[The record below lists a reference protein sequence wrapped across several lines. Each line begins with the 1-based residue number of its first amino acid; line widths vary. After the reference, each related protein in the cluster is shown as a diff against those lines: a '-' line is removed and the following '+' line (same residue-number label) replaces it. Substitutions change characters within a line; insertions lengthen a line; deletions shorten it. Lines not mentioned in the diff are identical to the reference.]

1 MRKEFLQSIS
11 DEMNNIK
18 VEINKS
24 EEQINS
30 AKELVAKATKKRDD
44 HIKELRTLDSMI
56 STLSRRDP
64 EPTPMAQE
72 IDDEE
77 NN

>member
-1 MRKEFLQSIS
+1 MRKEFLQSIA

-18 VEINKS
+18 TEIGKS
-24 EEQINS
+24 ENQINS
-30 AKELVAKATKKRDD
+30 AKELVTKATKQRDD
-44 HIKELRTLDSMI
+44 FIKELRTLDSMV

>member
-1 MRKEFLQSIS
+1 MRKEFLQSIA

-18 VEINKS
+18 TEIGKS
-24 EEQINS
+24 ENQINS
-30 AKELVAKATKKRDD
+30 AKELVTKATKQRDD
-44 HIKELRTLDSMI
+44 LIKELRTLDSMV

>member
-18 VEINKS
+18 AEIGKS
-24 EEQINS
+24 DVQINS
-30 AKELVAKATKKRDD
+30 AKELVAKATKQRDD
-44 HIKELRTLDSMI
+44 LIKELRTLDSMM

-64 EPTPMAQE
+64 KPTPMAQE

>member
-24 EEQINS
+24 EEQI
-30 AKELVAKATKKRDD
+30 
-44 HIKELRTLDSMI
+44 
-56 STLSRRDP
+56 
-64 EPTPMAQE
+64 
-72 IDDEE
+72 
-77 NN
+77 

>member
-1 MRKEFLQSIS
+1 MRKEFLQSIA

-18 VEINKS
+18 TEIGKS
-24 EEQINS
+24 ENQINS
-30 AKELVAKATKKRDD
+30 AKELVTKATKQRDD
-44 HIKELRTLDSMI
+44 LIKELRTLDSMI